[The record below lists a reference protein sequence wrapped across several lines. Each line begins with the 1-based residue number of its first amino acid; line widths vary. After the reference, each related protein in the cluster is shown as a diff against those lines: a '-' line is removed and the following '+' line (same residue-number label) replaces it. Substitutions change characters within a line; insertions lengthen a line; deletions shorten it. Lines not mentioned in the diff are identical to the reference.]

1 MSGHTLKRCPFCESE
16 LIAKRG
22 ERWDHPRHDG
32 CPLSMRSIYQAAVW
46 NERPIER
53 ELLEALD
60 RAIPYLEDAA
70 SGPPDMDTDAAGYAL
85 DIAMRAIAKAQEKSE

>member
-1 MSGHTLKRCPFCESE
+1 MSGHTLRPCPFCESE

-53 ELLEALD
+53 ELLEALERIRD
-60 RAIPYLEDAA
+60 HYT
-70 SGPPDMDTDAAGYAL
+70 DTDLAAKHMAA
-85 DIAMRAIAKAQEKSE
+85 IATAAIAKAQEKSDGA